1 MAAMSTRPTRRAAA
15 KASSSKSATAVVT
28 YTTPRQA
35 KYPPWNRLP
44 YLILLEIFK
53 YASTDARSVDHTWLY
68 KTSFTCKAFFEP
80 AINLLYG
87 FPPTT
92 PTTRLRK
99 FAEAITANPILGEK
113 VHTLE
118 STNAEIL
125 DSKLVKFEIDALV
138 RMTPNI
144 REICISTE
152 SQKAETS
159 FFLLF
164 TPLRPPKKLDIPPNL
179 LMALEDMKVQLR
191 NWTWDF
197 KLCAAIINQYD
208 TLSEVEGGGSKK
220 KKKEKGLGWFDVI
233 HREFEAFKTL
243 RSLTLS
249 NFDNVGNS
257 DVEEGKAKVDI
268 ATIAGALGHLKYL
281 KSLTL
286 RKCGF
291 FGDYFITQIAGVHR
305 LNRVVLDGLENI
317 NVTDL
322 QEFLR
327 VCGKDLEELE
337 VIHCP
342 GVVLGFLCELD
353 TSTPKLRK
361 LLFEDV
367 PGLLSADEL
376 SILDIP
382 MPQWPTTLE
391 TLVMRSLANW
401 RAVDCERFLKSLV
414 DTARSGGFKS
424 LREVDIWCI
433 LPELGWRERAKSR
446 IYWGDEFAMAFL
458 DRRGNAWQEFLQ
470 KKKSEGQKISVDS
483 DATTGLCQRVLFRLD
498 DSRPTENQLN
508 EDDFLDLAGAG
519 TGKPSKRRAP
529 PARSPQTKGKGK
541 TTATAKRTAKVKKP
555 SPTKRKS
562 ESQSFVVGRKRPR
575 YNSDEDEDFKVDQLA
590 YDDEDGDDSSWS
602 VEDDE

>member
-1 MAAMSTRPTRRAAA
+1 MPTRSTRRAAA
-15 KASSSKSATAVVT
+15 KASTSKSAKAVVT
-28 YTTPRQA
+28 YTTPKQA
-35 KYPPWNRLP
+35 KYPPWDRLP
-44 YLILLEIFK
+44 YLILSEIFK

-87 FPPTT
+87 FPPTA
-92 PTTRLRK
+92 PTIRLRK
-99 FAEAITANPILGEK
+99 FADTIMENPILGEK
-113 VHTLE
+113 VRILE

-125 DSKLVKFEIDALV
+125 DSKLVKFDIDALV

-152 SQKAETS
+152 SQKVDTS

-164 TPLRPPKKLDIPPNL
+164 TQPRPPKRLDIPPTL

-191 NWTWDF
+191 NWTWDL
-197 KLCAAIINQYD
+197 KLCTALINQYD
-208 TLSEVEGGGSKK
+208 TISEVENSGSKRK
-220 KKKEKGLGWFDVI
+220 RKKEKGFGWLDVI
-233 HREFEAFKTL
+233 HREFEAFETV

-249 NFDNVGNS
+249 NFDAVGDP

-291 FGDYFITQIAGVHR
+291 FGDYFISQISGVHR
-305 LNRVVLDGLENI
+305 LNKVVLDGLENI

-353 TSTPKLRK
+353 TSTPKLRR

-367 PGLLSADEL
+367 PGLLSAEEL

-391 TLVMRSLANW
+391 SLVMRSLANW
-401 RAVDCERFLKSLV
+401 RTVDCERFLKSLV

-446 IYWGDEFAMAFL
+446 IYWGDEFTMAFL
-458 DRRGNAWQEFLQ
+458 DRRGNAWCEFLQ
-470 KKKSEGQKISVDS
+470 KKKSEGEKITLDP
-483 DATTGLCQRVLFRLD
+483 DATAGLCQRVLFRLD

-508 EDDFLDLAGAG
+508 ETDFIDLADPG
-519 TGKPSKRRAP
+519 TGKSLKRKAPAASSSKSNK
-529 PARSPQTKGKGK
+529 RSK
-541 TTATAKRTAKVKKP
+541 TTTTAKQTANVKKP
-555 SPTKRKS
+555 SPKKRKR
-562 ESQSFVVGRKRPR
+562 EVESFVSRRKRFR
-575 YNSDEDEDFKVDQLA
+575 YNSDEDEDFKVDPLV
-590 YDDEDGDDSSWS
+590 YDDEDGEDSSWS
-602 VEDDE
+602 VEDD